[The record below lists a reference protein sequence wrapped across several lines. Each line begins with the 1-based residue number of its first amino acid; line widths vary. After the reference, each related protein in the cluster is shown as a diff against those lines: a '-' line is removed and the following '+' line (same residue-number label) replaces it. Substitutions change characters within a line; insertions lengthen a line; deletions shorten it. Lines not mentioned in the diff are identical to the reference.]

1 MATIAE
7 FTIPADEF
15 PLGSIFEDYPD
26 VQVELERVIPTKSA
40 LVPYFWVRGLGEAAE
55 EDVEASF
62 ERHADVESIERIDD
76 VQGNYL
82 IRVEWGADYEGI
94 LEAIIETDVVLLT
107 GVGTAEEWTLELR
120 AAEREDISAFETY
133 CREHS
138 LPVTLRSIQSLTEH
152 DQRCAYDLTDPQRE
166 ALELAYE
173 CGYYATPSETTL
185 EEMASDLGITGQ
197 SLGSRLNRGVHR
209 LIGSTLGGSEQ

>member
-40 LVPYFWVRGLGEAAE
+40 LVPYFWVHGLGEAEE
-55 EDVEASF
+55 EDVEAAF
-62 ERHADVESIERIDD
+62 ERHPDVECIERIDD

-82 IRVEWGADYEGI
+82 IRVEWGSDYEGI
-94 LEAIIETDVVLLT
+94 LEAIVEANVVLLT
-107 GVGTAEEWTLELR
+107 GVGTAEEWRFELR
-120 AAEREDISAFETY
+120 SDERDDISAFETY
-133 CREHS
+133 CREHR
-138 LPVTLRSIQSLTEH
+138 LPVTLRSIHSLSEH
-152 DQRCAYDLTDPQRE
+152 DQRGSYGLTDEQRE
-166 ALELAYE
+166 ALVLAYE
-173 CGYYATPSETTL
+173 RGYYATPSETTL

-209 LIGSTLGGSEQ
+209 LIASTLGRPEE